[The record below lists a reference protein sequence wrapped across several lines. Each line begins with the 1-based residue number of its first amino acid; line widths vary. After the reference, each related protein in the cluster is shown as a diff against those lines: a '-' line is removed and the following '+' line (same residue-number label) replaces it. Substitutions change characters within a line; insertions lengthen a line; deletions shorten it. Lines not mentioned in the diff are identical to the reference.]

1 MQHWTQDTDLKTKQ
15 NKTQTT
21 KRMSNTDHT
30 TQTGLNP
37 AAQDVFSLTKSL
49 YYSTFMTYILTIAHR
64 GSALGMNADSVKKM
78 HSVMHTGNDV
88 N

>member
-15 NKTQTT
+15 NKTQTI
-21 KRMSNTDHT
+21 KKMSNTDHT
-30 TQTGLNP
+30 KQTGSNP
-37 AAQDVFSLTKSL
+37 AAQDLSLTKSL
-49 YYSTFMTYILTIAHR
+49 YYSTFKTYILTIAHR

-78 HSVMHTGNDV
+78 PSVMHTGNDV

>member
-21 KRMSNTDHT
+21 KKMSNTDHM

-37 AAQDVFSLTKSL
+37 AAQDLSF
-49 YYSTFMTYILTIAHR
+49 H
-64 GSALGMNADSVKKM
+64 
-78 HSVMHTGNDV
+78 
-88 N
+88 